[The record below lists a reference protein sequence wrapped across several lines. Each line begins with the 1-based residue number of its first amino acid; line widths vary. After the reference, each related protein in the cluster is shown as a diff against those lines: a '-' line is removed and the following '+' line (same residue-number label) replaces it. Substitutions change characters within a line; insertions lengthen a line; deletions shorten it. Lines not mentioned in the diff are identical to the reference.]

1 MRCPNYCGF
10 TCVNG
15 GCPNAL
21 ADEYP
26 EYDYETCS
34 CEECG
39 YCEHTHS
46 LRLRL
51 EAWASASRLSF
62 PALPGDLFRDGCDHP
77 PRRGTG

>member
-21 ADEYP
+21 ADEYT
-26 EYDYETCS
+26 EYDYEPCS

-39 YCEHTHS
+39 YYEGCEDCC
-46 LRLRL
+46 LDDKP
-51 EAWASASRLSF
+51 EY
-62 PALPGDLFRDGCDHP
+62 CDESEK
-77 PRRGTG
+77 RKYVEL